1 MTNKPL
7 KVLGL
12 SGEYRLTSKCGMLVN
27 HALRIAESLGAEI
40 HFWDLDVKPL
50 PLVGEEGCW
59 ENANVKEFQKLASEC
74 DAFLL
79 SSPEYHGTMSGAM
92 KNTLDWL
99 YSKHV
104 KGKVFGL
111 MSTLGGVQNSNT
123 LNHMRISLRWLHAW
137 PVPEQLAIGKVK
149 QAFDNDG
156 NLVNDETKERLD
168 NLVKSVIETAKKL
181 SQQV

>member
-1 MTNKPL
+1 MTNRTI

-12 SGEYRLTSKCGMLVN
+12 SGEYRPTSKCGMLVN
-27 HALRIAESLGAEI
+27 HGLQIAESLGAEV

-59 ENANVKEFQKLASEC
+59 EDDNVKELQELATQC

-111 MSTLGGVQNSNT
+111 MSTLGGAQNSNT
-123 LNHMRISLRWLHAW
+123 LNHMRIALRWLHAW
-137 PVPEQLAIGKVK
+137 PVPEQLAIGRVK
-149 QAFDNDG
+149 EAFDDDG
-156 NLVNDETKERLD
+156 NLVNDDTKERLE
-168 NLVKSVIETAKKL
+168 NLVKSVIETTKKL
-181 SQQV
+181 SQ